1 MTSKMIIVDAN
12 ILMRAVLGVRV
23 LELIM
28 EFTPT
33 TQFFA
38 PAICFDDARYYLPS
52 ILTKRGVD
60 VSLAM
65 RVLSEL
71 EKTFQIIQEDELHSL
86 EKIARTRLRQ
96 RDENDWP
103 ILAAALLLN
112 CPIWTEDQDFFGVGV
127 ATWTTANV
135 RLFLEG

>member
-65 RVLSEL
+65 RVLGEL
-71 EKTFQIIQEDELHSL
+71 EKSFQIIQEDELHSL